1 VKILLVISFL
11 FVGLGSALAQNK
23 KIVKVKVRDSQEVNF
38 DELSLQGT
46 IRSPEGAYLVQK
58 RGIRF
63 MPLYDVQKN
72 LDAKIRD
79 SVEYVR

>member
-1 VKILLVISFL
+1 MKILIVISFL

-79 SVEYVR
+79 SVDYVR

>member
-1 VKILLVISFL
+1 MKILLVISFL